1 MGYFPTTPATFGTTL
16 QPDGPLS
23 NHAGHFTTK
32 EPAAASEKPAAAS
45 EKPAAASE
53 KPAEASEKP
62 AEASENPRILRDP
75 EGP

>member
-23 NHAGHFTTK
+23 NQAGHFTTK
-32 EPAAASEKPAAAS
+32 EPAAASEKLAAAS

-53 KPAEASEKP
+53 KLAAASEKL
-62 AEASENPRILRDP
+62 AGFSEA
-75 EGP
+75 